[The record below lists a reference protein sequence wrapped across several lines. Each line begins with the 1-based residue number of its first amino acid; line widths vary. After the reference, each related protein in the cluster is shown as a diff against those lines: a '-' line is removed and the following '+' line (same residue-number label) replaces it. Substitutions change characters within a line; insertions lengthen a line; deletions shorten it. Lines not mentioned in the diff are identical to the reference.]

1 MKTPNERWFSFL
13 GLAYRA
19 RKVVSGEEIVIQAI
33 RQNKAKAVI
42 LSDDASDRTKK
53 TISDK
58 CQFYKVPL
66 LFVPNRQTLGHAI
79 GKAERVV
86 VAITDKGFGDR
97 LIAMLDPTLR
107 G

>member
-1 MKTPNERWFSFL
+1 MKTSNERWFSFL

-19 RKVVSGEEIVIQAI
+19 RKVISGEETVIQAV
-33 RQNKAKAVI
+33 RQNKAKVVI
-42 LSDDASDRTKK
+42 LSDDASNRTKK

-58 CQFYKVPL
+58 CRSYQVPI
-66 LFVPNRQTLGHAI
+66 LFVADRQVLGHAI

-86 VAITDKGFGDR
+86 VAVTDKGFGDQ
-97 LIAMLDPTLR
+97 LIAMLDQSLR